1 MSILL
6 NSRWPVLESSVIG
19 KTFSQYKI
27 ISKLGGGGMGVVYK
41 AHHRKLDRT
50 VALKFLPHDVSHTSA
65 QRERFLRE
73 ARAASALDHPNI
85 CTIYDIDETA
95 DGQTFIAMGFCEGE
109 PLDAVIA
116 RKALPIDRAVD
127 IAMKVASGLSCAHG
141 KGIVHRD
148 IKPANIIVT
157 DDGGVKVI
165 DFGIAKLTGQT
176 TVTHEGSL
184 VGTVAYMSPEQAQGG
199 EVDHRVD
206 IWSLGAVLYEMVAG
220 AQPFSGDHAASVIY
234 RILNEEPAP
243 VVPLRRET
251 PEALGAII
259 HRALQKNPADR
270 FASMEEM
277 RSALETAG
285 SRTVTTATQA
295 VDTSSV
301 LGRARA
307 ALARQAWPGAFAAF
321 GEADAQTRLS
331 AEDLDRWATAAVW
344 MNRDDVSIAAR
355 ERAHAQYVKAEQ
367 PARAARAAIE
377 LALDNYHTGAR
388 SVCNGW
394 LTRAETLLENVP
406 DAVENG
412 YLARAKAQ
420 IAIEADLDLD
430 AAMDHAAKALAVA
443 ERHGDADLR
452 ALATQDR
459 GRVLVL
465 KNRVKEGMALLDE
478 AMATAVSGELSPLVV
493 GSTYCNMISMCEKIA
508 DYRRAGEWS
517 DQAVRWCHPH
527 SESPFPG
534 ICSVHRAEVMRVRGD
549 WAAAERAAS
558 TGCGYTASIAAEAY
572 YVMGEI
578 KLRRGEHREAETS
591 FQEAHRRGRH
601 PAPGMALLR
610 AAQGRL
616 EAARSL
622 IDRALSGSVVD
633 LDRIRLLPAGV
644 EIALAGGD
652 VVTARSR
659 ANELVSLAE
668 RFESTVFSA
677 LAAHAAGAVA
687 LAEGNIETALPLLG
701 TAREY
706 WQAANMPYEEA
717 RTRVCMAT
725 AYWQEGETDLAELE
739 ALAASATFERLGA
752 ATDLART
759 DALIAENS

>member
-331 AEDLDRWATAAVW
+331 AEDLDRA
-344 MNRDDVSIAAR
+344 
-355 ERAHAQYVKAEQ
+355 
-367 PARAARAAIE
+367 
-377 LALDNYHTGAR
+377 
-388 SVCNGW
+388 VCNGW